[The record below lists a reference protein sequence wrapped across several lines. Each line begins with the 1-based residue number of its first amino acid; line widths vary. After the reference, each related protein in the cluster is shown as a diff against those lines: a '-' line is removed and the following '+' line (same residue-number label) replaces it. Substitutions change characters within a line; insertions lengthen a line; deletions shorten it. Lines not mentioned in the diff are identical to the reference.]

1 MNETEFELSWNVW
14 IIIIILIIWV
24 GSLFAVAFTI
34 EKKTTG
40 EFFQKLES
48 GLKQCNSFCKE
59 SAGFQ
64 SIGTFESF
72 SMDGTANCLCVDMVV
87 DNDTKNKNQ
96 LQAENN

>member
-1 MNETEFELSWNVW
+1 MTETEFELNWQIG

-24 GSLFAVAFTI
+24 GSLFAVSFAV
-34 EKKTTG
+34 KKQTTG

-64 SIGTFESF
+64 SIGTFKSF
-72 SMDGTANCLCVDMVV
+72 NMDGTANCLCVDMVV